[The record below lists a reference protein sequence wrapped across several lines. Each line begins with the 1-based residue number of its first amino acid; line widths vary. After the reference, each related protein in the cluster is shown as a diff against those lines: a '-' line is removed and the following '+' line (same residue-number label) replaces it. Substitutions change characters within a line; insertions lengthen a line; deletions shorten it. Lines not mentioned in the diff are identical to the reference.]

1 MTTPPRAAAEI
12 QKKNLSLLVLAH
24 LANDSYFGFLPPILP
39 LLLARFGWPV
49 AFAGILT
56 TSLSF
61 SGAVGQPI
69 FGYYSDR
76 FRKGWLIALG
86 PLGMSLTGFL
96 IFAPNFAAMYLLLLV
111 AGVGSSCFHPIAVAM
126 ANRVSGARKGFGV
139 SLFVAGGRLGVAAGA
154 GMATFILAHWGLE
167 GVPFASVFGIGLGIS
182 LLFLA
187 PRIKPAGASPPAD
200 LHRTLEALRG
210 VVRSMSML
218 WGINACRTA
227 STVSVLTFI
236 PIYIVSEGG
245 SVVTG
250 GRMVTFFL
258 FAAALG
264 GVLGGYVSDRIGRRR
279 VLIIGFAAGLPSLA
293 LVFLLPDPARTAFL
307 MLAGAALYAPL
318 AVAVTY
324 AQELLP
330 GSAAFASS
338 LVLGVTWF
346 MGSLG
351 VVLVGVFADAVGIRI
366 ALPLGSLAYVVLGL
380 VFSVMLPEGPPE
392 GGAAGDGGPV
402 QR

>member
-1 MTTPPRAAAEI
+1 MA
-12 QKKNLSLLVLAH
+12 
-24 LANDSYFGFLPPILP
+24 
-39 LLLARFGWPV
+39 
-49 AFAGILT
+49 
-56 TSLSF
+56 
-61 SGAVGQPI
+61 
-69 FGYYSDR
+69 
-76 FRKGWLIALG
+76 
-86 PLGMSLTGFL
+86 LTGFL

-111 AGVGSSCFHPIAVAM
+111 AGVGSACFHPIAVSM
-126 ANRVSGARKGFGV
+126 ANRVSGTQKGFGV
-139 SLFVAGGRLGVAAGA
+139 SLFLAGGRLGVAAGA
-154 GMATFILAHWGLE
+154 GMATFILARWGLDAI
-167 GVPFASVFGIGLGIS
+167 PLASVFGLGLGIS
-182 LLFLA
+182 LLFIA
-187 PRIKPAGASPPAD
+187 PRIKSAGASPPAD
-200 LHRTLEALRG
+200 LVRTLEALRE

-258 FAAALG
+258 LAAALG
-264 GVLGGYVSDRIGRRR
+264 GILGGYVSDRIGRRR
-279 VLIIGFAAGLPSLA
+279 VLIIGFATGLSSLT

-307 MLAGAALYAPL
+307 MLAGAGLYTPL

-338 LVLGVTWF
+338 LILGVTWF

-351 VVLVGVFADAVGIRI
+351 VVLVGVLADAVGIHI

-380 VFSVMLPEGPPE
+380 VLSVILPEGPPKGE
-392 GGAAGDGGPV
+392 AAGEGEFI